1 MSGAEVE
8 NMKAGG
14 IVGCGEMP
22 FKRAFHVLERD
33 GGFRCGKG
41 VPAAREDT
49 QPARLGE
56 KRPGETI
63 QGDMAGLKPRVF
75 RIKEFRVPGGKECN
89 GIKEKY
95 LIAVIAEAIQGLRR
109 SIEVEGLGK
118 QCGKRQFC
126 IMLVAEYVV
135 IYRKP
140 VLTQKA
146 FRILI
151 ITGIQKVKRLS
162 GMEGFKKKQKD
173 IRFSVKLLEPEECRF

>member
-1 MSGAEVE
+1 
-8 NMKAGG
+8 
-14 IVGCGEMP
+14 MP
-22 FKRAFHVLERD
+22 FKRSFHVLEHD

-75 RIKEFRVPGGKECN
+75 RIKEFRVPGGKKGH
-89 GIKEKY
+89 GIKEEY
-95 LIAVIAEAIQGLRR
+95 LIAVIAEAIQGFRR
-109 SIEVEGLGK
+109 SIEVKTLGK
-118 QCGKRQFC
+118 QRSQGKIR
-126 IMLVAEYVV
+126 MVLVAEYVV

-140 VLTQKA
+140 VLTQNF
-146 FRILI
+146 FRILTI
-151 ITGIQKVKRLS
+151 NGIQKVKRLS

-173 IRFSVKLLEPEECRF
+173 VRLFFEVFRFSGKPLLIIMKERAFGYVPFFCKS